1 MEDCGNVIEYENLLQ
16 IDIDVKRWPI
26 MEETESNMV
35 LPRVSIYSIP
45 VFLSLTS
52 RIMGTIL

>member
-16 IDIDVKRWPI
+16 IDFDVKRWPI